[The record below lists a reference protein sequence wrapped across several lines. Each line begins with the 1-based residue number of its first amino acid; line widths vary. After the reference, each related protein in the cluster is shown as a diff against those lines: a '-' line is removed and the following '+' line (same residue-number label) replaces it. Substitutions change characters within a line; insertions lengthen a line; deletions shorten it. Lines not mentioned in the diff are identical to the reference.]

1 MAELIYINGFLVPK
15 EEARISIFD
24 RGFLYGDG
32 VFKTMRSHSQHVF
45 RIDHHLSRLFS
56 SLKVLN
62 MAIPLS
68 LDQLRQAVYHTLRAN
83 NLNDAYIRLT
93 ISRGEGLLGPNPD
106 LRLSPNI
113 VIIARKFEPYP
124 SVFYKNGYKATVV
137 TVRQNVFSPLSRIK
151 SANFL
156 NYILAKME
164 AISKGVDE
172 GILLNTEGHVAEA
185 TTSNIFAIKDGLLST
200 PSEASGI
207 LPGITRQAIL
217 EVSSSIGVKT
227 QERTM
232 ALEELFK
239 SDECFLTNTLMEVMP
254 VVEIDGHRIG
264 NGKPSPL
271 TIKLHQGY
279 KDLVRKEVGVV

>member
-1 MAELIYINGFLVPK
+1 MAELIYINGSLVSK

-32 VFKTMRSHSQHVF
+32 VFETMRSYSQQVF
-45 RIDHHLSRLFS
+45 RIEHHLSRLFS

-62 MAIPLS
+62 MAIPLKS
-68 LDQLRQAVYHTLRAN
+68 DQLRQAVYRTLRAN
-83 NLNDAYIRLT
+83 NLDDAYIRLT
-93 ISRGEGLLGPNPD
+93 ISRGEGSLGPNPD

-113 VIIARKFEPYP
+113 VIIARKFKPYP
-124 SVFYKNGYKATVV
+124 SVSYENGYKAAVV
-137 TVRQNVFSPLSRIK
+137 TVRQNVSSPLSKIK

-200 PSEASGI
+200 PSEESGI

-217 EVSSSIGVKT
+217 EISSSIGLRA

-254 VVEIDGHRIG
+254 VVEIDGHCIG
-264 NGKPSPL
+264 NGKSGSL
-271 TIKLHQGY
+271 TAKIHQAY
-279 KDLVRKEVGVV
+279 KELVRKELSET